1 MVEIKIQ
8 HFICLLLILVGTSL
22 LSAQSSGIRGT
33 VYDNETNETLIGVSI
48 QVEGLSVGDAT
59 DLDGDFNIKLSPGTY
74 NIKCSYLSYQTKLIE
89 DVVVEDGEFTL
100 LENINLATEA
110 AQLEQVVVRSS
121 AINNTEVALLNKRK
135 KSANLI
141 DGISSAN
148 FKKIGDSD
156 AASAM
161 SRVTGVSVTGGKYV
175 FVRGLGDRYTKTTL
189 NGLDVPGLD
198 PDRNSIQMDIFPT
211 NMIDNIIVS
220 KSFTADQPADFTGGI
235 VDINTKDFPE
245 RETFNVG
252 VGIGYNPAMHFN
264 SDYLRAPTSS
274 TDFLGFDDGLRSI
287 PIREGEQVPQVTD
300 ALGDINGPRGMRYR
314 EILNDFSNQMQGI
327 RQQNTMNKSFNI
339 SYGNQKEWKNKKWGY
354 TAGLTYKE
362 DISYYENAEFNLFG
376 KQANPDLVELT
387 PFEQQMGDFGVRD
400 VLVGGLV
407 GLAMKTNSSK
417 IQLNA
422 MHLQNGESKAGD
434 FIFENSNVG
443 ANFLAQQYNVEYSQR
458 SLSNVILQG
467 KHLLDGEKL
476 KMEWKI
482 AGTHSEIIDP
492 DIRFTRFRIPDN
504 NVGTEVGLPA
514 RIWRTLEE
522 DNLAGRL
529 DLERKFVLLS
539 KPSKLKTGAMYT
551 FKQRSFN
558 IENFQ
563 FLAGNTQFEGNP
575 NEIFDPE
582 NLFGPENTN
591 GVRYNA
597 LFIPSN
603 PNQFNSSVFHF
614 SAYVMNDFQLMS
626 NLKGNIG
633 VRFENFE
640 QLYTGINQTG
650 SIDFDNENVLSDMN
664 FFPAANLNYEVAKN
678 QSLRASYS
686 KTIARPSF
694 KEISFA
700 EILDPITGRTFVG
713 GLFRETTDGGQ
724 TVLWDGNLQS
734 TLIDNFDLRWE
745 YYQERGEMISVS
757 AFYKNLQNPIEIVQF
772 LSDPG
777 SFQPRNVGNAQ
788 LFGAELEIRKN
799 LGFIHRK
806 MEKFLFQMNST
817 LTFSEIDLS
826 ATEKESREKSARTG
840 EEVSSTRSMAGQ
852 APWIMNAGVIYNNEL
867 TGLEISTFYN
877 VQSRTLEFVG
887 FGNRTD
893 IFSVPFHSLNF
904 NLTKRFG
911 NDNRYSAG
919 LKVSNI
925 LNDAREK
932 VFSSYNASDRIFT
945 RLLPQRTF
953 SLSFSYSI

>member
-1 MVEIKIQ
+1 MVGIKIQ
-8 HFICLLLILVGTSL
+8 HFICLLLLIGASL

-33 VYDNETNETLIGVSI
+33 VYDKETNETLIGVSI

-74 NIKCSYLSYQTKLIE
+74 SIQCSYLSYQTKLIE
-89 DVVVEDGEFTL
+89 DVVVKNGEFTL
-100 LENINLATEA
+100 LESINLATEA

-148 FKKIGDSD
+148 FKKIGDSN

-252 VGIGYNPAMHFN
+252 VGIGFNPAMHFN

-274 TDFLGFDDGLRSI
+274 TDFLGFDDGQRSI
-287 PIREGEQVPQVTD
+287 PIRDGEQVPRITD

-362 DISYYENAEFNLFG
+362 DIKYYEDAEFNLYG
-376 KQANPDLVELT
+376 KPADPDLIELT

-422 MHLQNGESKAGD
+422 MHLQNGESKAGE
-434 FIFENSNVG
+434 FIFENSTVG

-467 KHLLDGEKL
+467 KHLLSGEKL
-476 KMEWKI
+476 NMEWKI
-482 AGTHSEIIDP
+482 AGTHSEILDP

-504 NVGTEVGLPA
+504 NVGTEVGLPE

-522 DNLAGRL
+522 DNLAGRV
-529 DLERKFVLLS
+529 DIERKFVLFS

-551 FKQRSFN
+551 YKQRSFN

-563 FLAGNTQFEGNP
+563 FLGGNTQFEGDP
-575 NEIFDPE
+575 DELFDPE

-591 GVRYNA
+591 GVRYDA

-633 VRFENFE
+633 IRFENFE
-640 QLYTGINQTG
+640 QFYTGINQTG

-664 FFPAANLNYEVAKN
+664 FFPAANLNYELAKN
-678 QSLRASYS
+678 QSLRVSYS

-713 GLFRETTDGGQ
+713 GLFRETSNGGQ

-745 YYQERGEMISVS
+745 YFQERGEMISVS

-788 LFGAELEIRKN
+788 LFGTELEIRKN

-826 ATEKESREKSARTG
+826 ATEKESRERSARTG